1 MGLLDRFAH
10 SLVMLITT
18 LASFILSVLEW
29 FEHAARGSMTAA
41 GLHGD
46 LQTLVLIFVVATILI
61 AVSRLLRGRLRS
73 SLVIVLMLTLA
84 HVVSSVAHGPI
95 VG

>member
-10 SLVMLITT
+10 GVVMLISTF
-18 LASFILSVLEW
+18 ASFILGALVW
-29 FEHAARGSMTAA
+29 CEHSARGTMTAA

-46 LQTLVLIFVVATILI
+46 LQTLVLIFVVASFLI

-73 SLVIVLMLTLA
+73 GLVVVLMLTLA
-84 HVVSSVAHGPI
+84 HVVSSVAHGSI